1 LFCYRSRPLPNAFF
15 RQIDSV
21 PTGKTKNKNGDD
33 MAGIGIVS
41 LVLASCLWAT
51 NMAAAAPW
59 MTLTSTSL
67 KDGERIPFRF
77 GSDDQKRACSPRDAS
92 VCPCPGKNV
101 SPQLSWSNAPTGT
114 KSFAI
119 LMYDVDGQYGA
130 GVSHWVAY
138 NIAPTAT
145 GLAEGDGSA
154 GKGFTGGSNTRGMAN
169 YMGPCPPQGD
179 GPHHY
184 LITVMATD
192 LEPTLA
198 PGLTREAFLAAAKGH
213 LLTSATIGGL
223 FARTY
228 Q

>member
-1 LFCYRSRPLPNAFF
+1 MRGLTLGLAAGLLVGQVAF
-15 RQIDSV
+15 
-21 PTGKTKNKNGDD
+21 
-33 MAGIGIVS
+33 
-41 LVLASCLWAT
+41 
-51 NMAAAAPW
+51 AAPW

-67 KDGERIPFRF
+67 QDGARIAPRF
-77 GSDDQKRACSPRDAS
+77 GSDDQKRACSPRNPAI
-92 VCPCPGKNV
+92 CPCPGQNT
-101 SPQLSWSNAPTGT
+101 SPQLAWHNAPAGT

-138 NIAPTAT
+138 NIAPTT
-145 GLAEGDGSA
+145 TEMKEGDGSK
-154 GKGFTGGSNTRGMAN
+154 GIGFTGGSNTRAMAT

-192 LEPTLA
+192 LEPTLPA
-198 PGLTREAFLAAAKGH
+198 GLTREQFLAQSKGH

-223 FARTY
+223 FARAY
-228 Q
+228 E